1 MTTDLSRAERFIEE
15 VKQMTAKPCFT
26 LIPDFNKAPGIT
38 DSKLGG
44 LPYWPAKMAYPECD
58 GQKMSLLAQIN
69 FSEIDD
75 NVLLPNEGILQFFIA
90 ANSPNSPCTYGVNFK
105 NPVLQ
110 ESFKIVYHSCI
121 EKPVAIDVPH
131 LEESE
136 NSPLHMEVA
145 LNIEPALSFIS
156 INDPEFNNIYKSV
169 VAKLFQ
175 KEYPGEIYQFFNNE
189 EMCAIEQA
197 LMFSPTPGH
206 QITGWPKF
214 VEGDPRNE
222 EQQEQFNTLLLQ
234 LGSQFTEGGELL
246 MWGDMGIAQFFIPQ
260 ENLLKHD
267 FSQVLYTFT
276 AS

>member
-1 MTTDLSRAERFIEE
+1 MTTDLSRAELFINE
-15 VKQMTAKPCFT
+15 VKQLTAKPCLT
-26 LIPDFNKAPGIT
+26 LIPDFNKTPAIT

-44 LPYWPAKMAYPECD
+44 LPYWPANMAYPECD

-69 FSEIDD
+69 FSEIEE
-75 NVLLPNEGILQFFIA
+75 NNLLPNEGILQFFIA
-90 ANSPNSPCTYGVNFK
+90 ANSLCTYGVNFK
-105 NPVLQ
+105 NPTLQ
-110 ESFKIVYHSCI
+110 ESFKIIYHSSI
-121 EKPVAIDVPH
+121 EEPVTIDVPR

-136 NSPLHMEVA
+136 NSPLHIEVA
-145 LNIEPALSFIS
+145 LNIEPALSFIN

-169 VAKLFQ
+169 ETELFHNDN
-175 KEYPGEIYQFFNNE
+175 PCEIFQFFNNE

-234 LGSQFTEGGELL
+234 LGSQFTDNGELL

-260 ENLLKHD
+260 EGLIQCD